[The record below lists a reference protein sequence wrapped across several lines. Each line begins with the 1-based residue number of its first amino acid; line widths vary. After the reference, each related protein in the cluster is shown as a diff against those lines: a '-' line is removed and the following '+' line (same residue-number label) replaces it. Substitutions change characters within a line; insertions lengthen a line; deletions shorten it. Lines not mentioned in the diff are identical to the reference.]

1 MGCSTCGGKSTQQ
14 PAEQFVVTYPDGTTK
29 TVTSEHAA
37 RVEAVMK
44 PGSTYAKL

>member
-14 PAEQFVVTYPDGTTK
+14 PVEQFEVTYPDGTK
-29 TVTSEHAA
+29 KVVASEHAA

-44 PGSTYAKL
+44 PGSTYSKL